1 MSLYGALFAGVSG
14 LKSQGSKLG
23 VVSDNIA
30 NVNTV
35 GYKQGS
41 ALFETLVTPNSG
53 IRQYAAGGVIG
64 GVRQLVD
71 KQGLVQ
77 ATDAPTDV
85 AISGNG
91 FFIVSPNTDGSGTP
105 LYTRA
110 GSFRQDNL
118 GNLVNA
124 QGYYLRGWPLD
135 RNGRLPGEVGNTN
148 TTSSAN
154 LDSLSVINVE
164 SGSGV
169 ASSTTS
175 IEIGAN
181 LKSSETIYPG
191 AGANV
196 DMDIFSLNNYQK
208 PSDSIIVSNDYGAAA
223 ANNIRRGDQIT
234 VSTVNS
240 GLSYTYIYGGFSVSR
255 DITTAANGDSATG
268 TNVVMGGAGSLLT
281 ATAASN
287 VVAIQTAAAHNLGPV
302 GSTRSIVI
310 SGIVPADLGASGLV
324 PLQINGT
331 RTVTITGANTYTFTT
346 TALAAAGSVLA
357 MSGAAT
363 FNDFT
368 GNILDATSASAPLLS
383 TNSIAQFTTS
393 ARNFTIT
400 QNGITSTF
408 SYVTSSPSSLAGQ
421 FNNLNTL
428 AAAINEVVGLSA
440 RVVSN
445 RLYVSAEDATQA
457 VTFANGDS
465 VGSGTL
471 GGINWVSE
479 LGLANVAA
487 AANRFNT
494 QAGLAALVNA
504 STGLDASTTN
514 PLSSAITR
522 INAEDPLDQIR
533 FRDTVGTAVTLG
545 ANPVT
550 VAAGGPG
557 AVNVTLAY
565 PGHPFAIGQ
574 NVVVAGATAF
584 GGLTPAQLNSSFTI
598 TGTTAGTITFQVTP
612 GVVIAGGVGGGG
624 AAVTVAPTNI
634 GSLLGELGI
643 TASLNGGAYVAGDS
657 GNLGPAYD
665 ATGAVGKNM
674 ASGGIV
680 AQFSRN
686 VRVYDAL
693 GSGHDVRMSFI
704 KIASNKWQME
714 AHVVPATD
722 IVAAAGKVNGQIAV
736 GTVEFN
742 GDGSLRAVSAELTS
756 PITINWT
763 NGSVASTITLDLG
776 TAGQPFGTAGAT
788 LIGKTDGLSQ
798 FDSAYNLSFINQNG
812 SPVGEL
818 VGIAFDEE
826 GYVIASYSN
835 GETQRI
841 YKLAIAD
848 FNNPN
853 GLKSFSGNVFAQAQ
867 ASGEVNLRE
876 AGKNGVGSVA
886 PSSLESS
893 NVDLSEQLTDMIV
906 AQRAYQA
913 NTRVITTTDRLLEE
927 LNGLVR

>member
-41 ALFETLVTPNSG
+41 ALFETLVTPNAG
-53 IRQYAAGGVIG
+53 LRQYSPGGVLG
-64 GVRQLVD
+64 STRQLVD
-71 KQGLVQ
+71 KQGLIQ

-85 AISGNG
+85 AISGGG
-91 FFIVSPNTDGSGTP
+91 FFIVTSSTDTGTTP

-124 QGYYLRGWPLD
+124 QGYYLRAWPLD
-135 RNGRLPGEVGNTN
+135 REGRLPGEVGNVN

-154 LDSLSVINVE
+154 LDSLSVVNVE

-169 ASSTTS
+169 AASTTS

-191 AGANV
+191 AGADV
-196 DMDIFSLNNYQK
+196 DMDIFSPNNYQK
-208 PSDSIIVSNDYGAAA
+208 PSDSIIVSNDYGAAT
-223 ANNIRRGDQIT
+223 ANKIRRGDQIT

-240 GLSYTYIYGGFSVSR
+240 GLSYTFLYGGFSVSR
-255 DITTAANGDSATG
+255 DITTAAVGDSG
-268 TNVVMGGAGSLLT
+268 VTNPIVMGGAGSSFA
-281 ATAASN
+281 ATIGSN
-287 VVAIQTAAAHNLGPV
+287 TVTITTAAAHNLGPV
-302 GSTRSIVI
+302 GATRSIVI
-310 SGIVPADLGASGLV
+310 SGIVAGDLAGTGFV

-331 RTVTITGANTYTFTT
+331 RTITVTGANTYTFSAP
-346 TALAAAGSVLA
+346 ALATGTATNVMTAAASYD
-357 MSGAAT
+357 
-363 FNDFT
+363 DFV
-368 GNILDATSASAPLLS
+368 GNILDATSASAPFLS
-383 TNSIAQFTTS
+383 TNSIAQFSTS
-393 ARNFTIT
+393 ARNFTVT
-400 QNGITSTF
+400 YNGTTSTF

-428 AAAINEVVGLSA
+428 AAAINEVVGLTA
-440 RVVSN
+440 RVVNN
-445 RLYVSAEDATQA
+445 RLYVSGEDATKA

-471 GGINWVSE
+471 GGIDWVRE
-479 LGLANVAA
+479 LGLSNVAA

-504 STGLDASTTN
+504 SAGLDASTTN
-514 PLSSAITR
+514 PLSSAVTR
-522 INAEDPLDQIR
+522 INVEDPLDQIR

-557 AVNVTLAY
+557 PVNVTLAY
-565 PGHPFAIGQ
+565 PAQPFAIGQ
-574 NVVVAGATAF
+574 NIVVAGATAF
-584 GGLTPAQLNSSFTI
+584 GGLSAAQLNGTFTI
-598 TGTTAGTITFQVTP
+598 TGTTAGTITYQVTP
-612 GVVIAGGVGGGG
+612 GVAIPGGAGGGG
-624 AAVTVAPTNI
+624 AAVSVASTNV

-643 TASLNGGAYVAGDS
+643 TASLNGGAYVAGDT

-665 ATGAVGKNM
+665 STGAVGKNM
-674 ASGGIV
+674 ASGSIV

-693 GSGHDVRMSFI
+693 GAGHDIRMSFI
-704 KIASNKWQME
+704 KIAQNKWQLE
-714 AHVVPATD
+714 VHVVPETD
-722 IVAAAGKVNGQIAV
+722 IVAGSGFVNGQVAV
-736 GTVEFN
+736 GNVEFN
-742 GDGSLRAVSAELTS
+742 GDGSLRAVSAALTN

-763 NGSVASTITLDLG
+763 NGAVASTITLDLG

-788 LIGKTDGLSQ
+788 VIGKTDGLSQ

-818 VGIAFDEE
+818 VGISFDED

-835 GETQRI
+835 GETQKI

-853 GLKSFSGNVFAQAQ
+853 GLKTLTGNVFAQTQ
-867 ASGEVNLRE
+867 DSGEVNLRE
-876 AGKNGVGSVA
+876 AGKNGVGTIA

-906 AQRAYQA
+906 AQRSYQA
-913 NTRVITTTDRLLEE
+913 NTRVITATDRLLEE
-927 LNGLVR
+927 LNNLVR